1 MQRNFLNKPY
11 YVFRPGQLVRRAG
24 RALSHRGAAP
34 AQFAE
39 VRLPWG
45 AQIRVRP
52 DDEVGSSILRIG
64 LFDLCVTEAIWRL
77 IDPREIAVDI
87 GANIGHMTSA
97 MAVRVGTGGTVVA
110 FEPHPEIFRELSSNA
125 GRWSADRR
133 WAEIRLHELA
143 LSDRHG
149 SASLSTPADFA
160 ANRGAAALVK
170 DADAAAAPGQVDE
183 VRLARLDEIL
193 DADVGVMK
201 IDVEG
206 HELEVLA
213 GAAALLRAG
222 RVRDIVFEEWEPLP
236 TRVTSFLQDE
246 GYTLFSLDQAL
257 LGPVVGPAGTRSAS
271 RAHQAPS
278 YIATREPARAFA
290 RLRKRGWAVLRTP
303 LL

>member
-1 MQRNFLNKPY
+1 MERNFLNKPY
-11 YVFRPGQLVRRAG
+11 YVFRPGQLARRARRALGGRRAG
-24 RALSHRGAAP
+24 LP
-34 AQFAE
+34 QFAE

-45 AQIRVRP
+45 SWIRVRP

-64 LFDLCVTEAIWRL
+64 LFDLCVSEAIWRL
-77 IDPREIAVDI
+77 LDPGETAVDV

-97 MAVRVGTGGTVVA
+97 MAVRVGPAGSVVA
-110 FEPHPEIFRELSSNA
+110 FEPHPEIFRELSANA
-125 GRWSADRR
+125 GRWRADRR

-143 LSDRHG
+143 LSDRSG
-149 SASLSTPADFA
+149 SARLSTPADFA
-160 ANRGAAALVK
+160 ANRGTAALLEAG
-170 DADAAAAPGQVDE
+170 DTAAAAGHVDE
-183 VRLARLDEIL
+183 VRLARLDEEL

-213 GAAALLRAG
+213 GAADLLRAG

-278 YIATREPARAFA
+278 YVATREPARALA
-290 RLRKRGWAVLRTP
+290 RLRKRGWAVLGTP